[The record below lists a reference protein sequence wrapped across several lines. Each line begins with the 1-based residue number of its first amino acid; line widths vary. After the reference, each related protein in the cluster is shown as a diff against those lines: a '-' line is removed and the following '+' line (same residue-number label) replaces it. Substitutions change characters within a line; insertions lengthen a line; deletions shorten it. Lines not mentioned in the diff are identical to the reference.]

1 MRDLKMKAL
10 SISKLINNLQ
20 LSKISHS
27 ANKVAHLIAKYSFD
41 NRLDGIL
48 VNNVP
53 PCVVNHACGV
63 GKKICSFIAGR
74 SLNGRD
80 CAREAKVVGGA
91 TVDGI
96 K

>member
-20 LSKISHS
+20 LSKISCS
-27 ANKVAHLIAKYSFD
+27 ANKVAHLVANYSFD

-53 PCVVNHACGV
+53 PCVVNHACRV
-63 GKKICSFIAGR
+63 GKKLLIYSRSKSQRARPREGGEGR
-74 SLNGRD
+74 GR
-80 CAREAKVVGGA
+80 R
-91 TVDGI
+91 DG
-96 K
+96 